1 MRIYHL
7 ALVDEWEAARAAG
20 EPYRRS
26 SVGVS
31 LEEEGFVHC
40 SFREQLPATAQRFY
54 TGRDDVVVLVLD
66 TDRLTSP
73 LVIEPP
79 VGSADPDAEEFP
91 HVYGPLDLAAVVAVL
106 PAPPGPDG
114 VPTIPPVG

>member
-20 EPYRRS
+20 EPYARS

-31 LEEEGFVHC
+31 LAEEGFVHF
-40 SFREQLPATAQRFY
+40 SFREQVAATAERFY
-54 TGRDDVVVLVLD
+54 AGRDDVVVLVVD

-79 VGSADPDAEEFP
+79 VGTEDPDAEEFP

-106 PAPPGPDG
+106 PAPPGPTG
-114 VPTIPPVG
+114 VPTIPPLG